1 MSTITNLFGIDIYQP
16 YLPYGRLKIESA
28 RTTWA
33 ISLAEA
39 KAHLRIDSSYTGD
52 DAYITS
58 LIKMAQN
65 IVEKEAG
72 MLMTEVEMKYIA
84 DGFLPVIDLGFSGN
98 AVAHVKYN
106 DSSGTQQTLTV
117 DTDYKVSNLDYPN
130 ATVKIYPTSGTSWP
144 TTEDA
149 PDCVEVKFDA
159 GPSEALQIP
168 EGLIQA
174 MYLVIGRYFEMRQ
187 DVISGTIVYQVPLGA
202 QHLINQYKQAT
213 V

>member
-1 MSTITNLFGIDIYQP
+1 M
-16 YLPYGRLKIESA
+16 SA

-52 DAYITS
+52 DVYITS

-72 MLMTEVEMKYIA
+72 MLMTEVTMKYIA

-98 AVAHVKYN
+98 SVAHVKYN
-106 DSSGTQQTLTV
+106 DSSGSLQILTP

-130 ATVKIYPTSGTSWP
+130 ATIRIYPAKDKDWP

-149 PDCVEVKFDA
+149 PDCVEVLFNA

-174 MYLVIGRYFEMRQ
+174 MYLVIGRYYEMRQ
-187 DVISGTIVYQVPLGA
+187 DVISGTIVYKVPLGA
-202 QHLINQYKQAT
+202 QHLINQYRQT
-213 V
+213 TI